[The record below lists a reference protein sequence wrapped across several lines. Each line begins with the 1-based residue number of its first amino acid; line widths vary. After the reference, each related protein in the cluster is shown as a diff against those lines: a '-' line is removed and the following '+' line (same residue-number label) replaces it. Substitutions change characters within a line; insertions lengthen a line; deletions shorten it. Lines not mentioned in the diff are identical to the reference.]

1 MPLLYSDMAP
11 PPTIPTQMMGRL
23 ETSVLKPPCQR
34 RGSRIA
40 KLAPS
45 QAVRRSKRLEE
56 QERQRI
62 ITAQCYQHSHLPSPE
77 TDEPFRVR
85 EELETCV
92 DVAKAFTG
100 FKKET

>member
-1 MPLLYSDMAP
+1 
-11 PPTIPTQMMGRL
+11 MGRL

-40 KLAPS
+40 KLASS

-62 ITAQCYQHSHLPSPE
+62 ITGQCYQHSHLPSPE

-85 EELETCV
+85 EELETCA